1 MLEKFLLLKLAS
13 DVEQLKK
20 IAQQNQPPQP
30 QFQFTWKDVGL
41 SLILAA
47 LLLIAIP
54 VVVFGGLWLICN
66 PLITL
71 ELLLTLSIFMFLL
84 GWSLKIF
91 AWVLMNVFGIKPK
104 LANPHTTA
112 NKGKV
117 FPWSSGFTERTS
129 PDPWRCY

>member
-13 DVEQLKK
+13 DVGELKRMG
-20 IAQQNQPPQP
+20 QQNQPTQP
-30 QFQFTWKDVGL
+30 QYQLTWKDVML
-41 SLILAA
+41 VLILTP

-66 PLITL
+66 PLIAL
-71 ELLLTLSIFMFLL
+71 GLLLTFSIFMFLL

-104 LANPHTTA
+104 MASPYTTA
-112 NKGKV
+112 NNGKV
-117 FPWSSGFTERTS
+117 FPWSSGFMERIS
-129 PDPWRCY
+129 PDPWRHY